1 MKRRFLAL
9 VLAGCLA
16 AVLSTAAWAM
26 SPTGF
31 YLNVE
36 LPSGETIALDVES
49 GDSIDNV
56 KEELEMKT
64 KIAAG
69 EQHLYYGGKLLV
81 DGRTLANYNIQKGS
95 TLLLTTKIKGT
106 PAGEKLTEEN
116 MSGSTIGA
124 PVTISEKT
132 LNSGTYYLCNN
143 VKLTQ
148 ALVIQGDVT
157 LDLNGFVLKIT
168 GSGSVIKIES
178 GTLTLVDSHPAAIHK
193 FVKEA
198 TGLWT
203 LNENAGTEIVKGGV
217 ITGGIGREHSFSSV
231 YGSISEN
238 GGGGVFINQD
248 ASFVMES
255 GNIVGCSAVGEHN
268 TAGGVLVARSASFV
282 MKAGKIAGCTAARG
296 GGVYVADKN
305 EAKTLGRFTM
315 EGGSIVG
322 CVATDESYSGGG
334 VANHGDFTMTGGTI
348 RSCTATAGH
357 GGGICSVRQ
366 LHISGSA
373 VVTDCKAGGSYASSG
388 AMLISPDSTYTAII
402 AGGTFDG
409 NVVNNKSTTITG
421 GTFSDEVQNS
431 GVIENGQ
438 FNGAV
443 NNYEGTIKGGTFY
456 GSVKNESD
464 YDDGVLRRAG
474 TISGGTFNGTVTNEA
489 AGRISGGTYNGSVYG
504 TFYTVA
510 FVSNG
515 GTAVPNQKY
524 ANTPVTA
531 PTVSRAGYTLVG
543 WYTDEA
549 CTAAY
554 DFTQPVTD
562 SVTLYAKWEAAPRY
576 YYNSGT
582 TTDTDNADEDKK
594 GSPKT
599 FDPGAGIYAV
609 SVALSLTGTA
619 WIGRK
624 RH

>member
-26 SPTGF
+26 C
-31 YLNVE
+31 LNVE
-36 LPSGETIALDVES
+36 LPSGKTIALDVES
-49 GDSIDNV
+49 GDNIDNV
-56 KEELEMKT
+56 KQKVQN
-64 KIAAG
+64 AAG
-69 EQHLYYGGKLLV
+69 VSVTEQYLYYGGKFLNN
-81 DGRTLANYNIQKGS
+81 GRTLADYNIQKES
-95 TLLLTTKIKGT
+95 TLLVASEEKGV
-106 PAGEKLTEEN
+106 PNGVRLTEE
-116 MSGSTIGA
+116 SATGIAIELT
-124 PVTISEKT
+124 EKT
-132 LNSGTYYLCNN
+132 TLTAGEYYLCNN
-143 VKLTQ
+143 VNLTQ
-148 ALVIQGDVT
+148 TLVIQGDVT

-193 FVKEA
+193 FVKN
-198 TGLWT
+198 TDDLWM
-203 LNENAGTEIVKGGV
+203 LDESQGAGIVRGGV
-217 ITGGIGREHSFSSV
+217 ITGGNAG
-231 YGSISEN
+231 YN
-238 GGGGVFINQD
+238 DGGGVYVCPG
-248 ASFVMES
+248 AGLVMRGGS
-255 GNIVGCSAVGEHN
+255 IVGC
-268 TAGGVLVARSASFV
+268 
-282 MKAGKIAGCTAARG
+282 KAQQG

-348 RSCTATAGH
+348 RSCTATGH

-366 LHISGSA
+366 MSISGSA
-373 VVTDCKAGGSYASSG
+373 VVTDCKAGGSYVSSG
-388 AMLISPDSTYTAII
+388 AMLISPDSTYTAVI

-409 NVVNNKSTTITG
+409 NVENNKSTTITG
-421 GTFSDEVQNS
+421 GTFNGQVRNS

-443 NNYEGTIKGGTFY
+443 NNYEGTIKGGTFN

-474 TISGGTFNGTVTNEA
+474 TISGGTFNGNVTNEG
-489 AGRISGGTYNGSVYG
+489 AGRISGGTFNGSLDG

-510 FVSNG
+510 FESNG
-515 GTAVPNQKY
+515 GSDVPEQIR
-524 ANTPVTA
+524 ANAAATKPD
-531 PTVSRAGYTLVG
+531 SRKAGYTLVG

-554 DFTQPVTD
+554 DFTKPVTD
-562 SVTLYAKWEAAPRY
+562 NITLYAKWEAAPRY

-609 SVALSLTGTA
+609 SVALSLAGMA
-619 WIGRK
+619 YVSRK
-624 RH
+624 KQ

>member
-16 AVLSTAAWAM
+16 AVLSTAAWATL
-26 SPTGF
+26 PTGF

-49 GDSIDNV
+49 GDSIDNI
-56 KEELEMKT
+56 KGKLETKT

-69 EQHLYYGGKLLV
+69 EQHLYYGGNLLV

-143 VKLTQ
+143 VNLTQ
-148 ALVIQGDVT
+148 TLVIRGNVT

-168 GSGSVIKIES
+168 GSGSVIQVDS

-248 ASFVMES
+248 ASFVMEG

-296 GGVYVADKN
+296 GGVYVADRDGDY
-305 EAKTLGRFTM
+305 ALGSFTM
-315 EGGSIVG
+315 NGGTIEW
-322 CVATDESYSGGG
+322 CVAYGSAAYDDGGG
-334 VANHGDFTMTGGTI
+334 VNNLGSFTMNGGTI
-348 RSCTATAGH
+348 RNCTAAYGY
-357 GGGICSVRQ
+357 GGGISSLRNITICGDAFVRDCTASQ
-366 LHISGSA
+366 DKSSA
-373 VVTDCKAGGSYASSG
+373 MYLNPSNPADRAVIEGGTFRGNIYASPYCTG
-388 AMLISPDSTYTAII
+388 MVAVT
-402 AGGTFDG
+402 GGTFDPG
-409 NVVNNKSTTITG
+409 QPNGITLH
-421 GTFSDEVQNS
+421 TV
-431 GVIENGQ
+431 
-438 FNGAV
+438 
-443 NNYEGTIKGGTFY
+443 
-456 GSVKNESD
+456 
-464 YDDGVLRRAG
+464 
-474 TISGGTFNGTVTNEA
+474 TFN
-489 AGRISGGTYNGSVYG
+489 
-504 TFYTVA
+504 
-510 FVSNG
+510 SNG
-515 GTAVPNQKY
+515 GSDVPEQIR
-524 ANTPVTA
+524 ANAAATKPA
-531 PTVSRAGYTLVG
+531 DPTRSGYVFAG

-554 DFTQPVTD
+554 DFTKPVTD
-562 SVTLYAKWEAAPRY
+562 NITLYAKWEAAPRY

>member
-16 AVLSTAAWAM
+16 AVLSTAAWATL
-26 SPTGF
+26 PTGF

-56 KEELEMKT
+56 KQKVQN
-64 KIAAG
+64 AAG
-69 EQHLYYGGKLLV
+69 VSVTEQYLYYGGKFLNN
-81 DGRTLANYNIQKGS
+81 GRTLADYNIQKES
-95 TLLLTTKIKGT
+95 TLLVASEAKGT
-106 PAGEKLTEEN
+106 PSGTPLTAAEPSKEWVDITEEKVLTE
-116 MSGSTIGA
+116 
-124 PVTISEKT
+124 
-132 LNSGTYYLCNN
+132 GTYFLCNN
-143 VKLTQ
+143 VNLTHP
-148 ALVIQGDVT
+148 LVIQGDVT

-178 GTLTLVDSHPAAIHK
+178 GTLTLVDSHPDAIHK

-248 ASFVMES
+248 ASFVMEG

-296 GGVYVADKN
+296 GGVYVADRDGDY
-305 EAKTLGRFTM
+305 ALGSFTM
-315 EGGSIVG
+315 NGGTIEW
-322 CVATDESYSGGG
+322 CVAYGSAAYDDGGG
-334 VANHGDFTMTGGTI
+334 VNNLGSFTMNGGTI
-348 RSCTATAGH
+348 RNCTAAYGY
-357 GGGICSVRQ
+357 GGGISSLRNITICGDAFVRDCTASQ
-366 LHISGSA
+366 DESSA
-373 VVTDCKAGGSYASSG
+373 MYLNPSNPADRAVIEGGTFRGNIYASPYCTG
-388 AMLISPDSTYTAII
+388 MVAVT
-402 AGGTFDG
+402 GGTFDPG
-409 NVVNNKSTTITG
+409 QPNGITLY
-421 GTFSDEVQNS
+421 TV
-431 GVIENGQ
+431 
-438 FNGAV
+438 
-443 NNYEGTIKGGTFY
+443 
-456 GSVKNESD
+456 
-464 YDDGVLRRAG
+464 
-474 TISGGTFNGTVTNEA
+474 TFN
-489 AGRISGGTYNGSVYG
+489 
-504 TFYTVA
+504 
-510 FVSNG
+510 SNG
-515 GTAVPNQKY
+515 GSDVPEQIR
-524 ANTPVTA
+524 ANAAATKPD
-531 PTVSRAGYTLVG
+531 SRKAGYTLVG

-554 DFTQPVTD
+554 DFTKPVTD
-562 SVTLYAKWEAAPRY
+562 NITLYAKWEAAPRY

-582 TTDTDNADEDKK
+582 TTDTDNGDEDKK

>member
-16 AVLSTAAWAM
+16 AVLSTAAWATL
-26 SPTGF
+26 PTGF

-36 LPSGETIALDVES
+36 LPSGETIALDAES

-124 PVTISEKT
+124 PVTINEKT

-178 GTLTLVDSHPAAIHK
+178 GTLTLVDSNPDAIHK

-203 LNENAGTEIVKGGV
+203 LNENAGTAIVKGGV

-248 ASFVMES
+248 ASFVMEG

-296 GGVYVADKN
+296 GGVYVADRDGDY
-305 EAKTLGRFTM
+305 ALGSFTM
-315 EGGSIVG
+315 NGGTIEW
-322 CVATDESYSGGG
+322 CVAYGSAAYDDGGG
-334 VANHGDFTMTGGTI
+334 VNNLGSFTMNGGTI
-348 RSCTATAGH
+348 RNYTAAYGY
-357 GGGICSVRQ
+357 GGGISSLRNITICGDAFVRDCTASQ
-366 LHISGSA
+366 DKSSA
-373 VVTDCKAGGSYASSG
+373 MYLNPSNPADRAVIEGGTFRGNIYASPYCTG
-388 AMLISPDSTYTAII
+388 MVAVT
-402 AGGTFDG
+402 GGTFDPG
-409 NVVNNKSTTITG
+409 
-421 GTFSDEVQNS
+421 QP
-431 GVIENGQ
+431 NGIPLYT
-438 FNGAV
+438 V
-443 NNYEGTIKGGTFY
+443 
-456 GSVKNESD
+456 
-464 YDDGVLRRAG
+464 
-474 TISGGTFNGTVTNEA
+474 TFN
-489 AGRISGGTYNGSVYG
+489 
-504 TFYTVA
+504 
-510 FVSNG
+510 SNG
-515 GTAVPNQKY
+515 GSDVPGQIR
-524 ANTPVTA
+524 ANAAATKPD
-531 PTVSRAGYTLVG
+531 SRKAGYTLVG

-554 DFTQPVTD
+554 DFTKPVTD
-562 SVTLYAKWEAAPRY
+562 NITLYAKWEAAPRY

-582 TTDTDNADEDKK
+582 TTDTDNGDEDKK

>member
-16 AVLSTAAWAM
+16 AVLSTAAWATL
-26 SPTGF
+26 PTGF

-36 LPSGETIALDVES
+36 LPSGETIALDAES

-124 PVTISEKT
+124 PVTINEKT

-178 GTLTLVDSHPAAIHK
+178 GTLTLVDSNPDAIHK

-248 ASFVMES
+248 ASFVMEG

-296 GGVYVADKN
+296 GGVYVADRDGDY
-305 EAKTLGRFTM
+305 ALGSFTM
-315 EGGSIVG
+315 NGGTIEW
-322 CVATDESYSGGG
+322 CVAYGSAAYDDGGG
-334 VANHGDFTMTGGTI
+334 VNNLGSFTMNGGTI
-348 RSCTATAGH
+348 RNCTAAYGY
-357 GGGICSVRQ
+357 GGGISSLRNITICGDAFVRDCTASQ
-366 LHISGSA
+366 DKSSA
-373 VVTDCKAGGSYASSG
+373 MYLNPSNPADRAVIEGGTFRGNIYASPYCTG
-388 AMLISPDSTYTAII
+388 MVAVT
-402 AGGTFDG
+402 GGTFDPG
-409 NVVNNKSTTITG
+409 
-421 GTFSDEVQNS
+421 QP
-431 GVIENGQ
+431 NGIPLYT
-438 FNGAV
+438 V
-443 NNYEGTIKGGTFY
+443 
-456 GSVKNESD
+456 
-464 YDDGVLRRAG
+464 
-474 TISGGTFNGTVTNEA
+474 TFN
-489 AGRISGGTYNGSVYG
+489 
-504 TFYTVA
+504 
-510 FVSNG
+510 SNG
-515 GTAVPNQKY
+515 GSDVPGQIR
-524 ANTPVTA
+524 ANAAATKPD
-531 PTVSRAGYTLVG
+531 SRKAGYTLVG

-554 DFTQPVTD
+554 DFTKPVTD
-562 SVTLYAKWEAAPRY
+562 NITLYAKWEAAPRY

-582 TTDTDNADEDKK
+582 TTDTDNGDEDKK

-609 SVALSLTGTA
+609 SAALSLTGTA

>member
-1 MKRRFLAL
+1 MKKLWAL
-9 VLAGCLA
+9 VLAGCIA
-16 AVLSTAAWAM
+16 AVLSTAAWADET
-26 SPTGF
+26 PTA
-31 YLNVE
+31 VSTADE
-36 LPSGETIALDVES
+36 LTAALGNAAVT
-49 GDSIDNV
+49 SIQ
-56 KEELEMKT
+56 LT
-64 KIAAG
+64 G
-69 EQHLYYGGKLLV
+69 
-81 DGRTLANYNIQKGS
+81 NIDISS
-95 TLLLTTKIKGT
+95 TLVVTK
-106 PAGEKLTEEN
+106 
-116 MSGSTIGA
+116 
-124 PVTISEKT
+124 
-132 LNSGTYYLCNN
+132 
-143 VKLTQ
+143 
-148 ALVIQGDVT
+148 DVT
-157 LDLNGFVLKIT
+157 LDLNGHVLKMT
-168 GSGSVIKIES
+168 GKGSVIHVKS
-178 GTLTLVDSHPAAIHK
+178 GTLTLVDNNTSAEHK
-193 FVKEA
+193 F
-198 TGLWT
+198 TDDNGLWK
-203 LNENAGTEIVKGGV
+203 LDDNGDKVVKGGV
-217 ITGGIGREHSFSSV
+217 ITGGTGGTYTYGNSFTV
-231 YGSISEN
+231 TYRDC
-238 GGGGVFINQD
+238 GGGVYVCPG
-248 ASFVMES
+248 AGLVMRGGS
-255 GNIVGCSAVGEHN
+255 IVGC
-268 TAGGVLVARSASFV
+268 
-282 MKAGKIAGCTAARG
+282 KAQQG

-315 EGGSIVG
+315 EGGSIAG

-421 GTFSDEVQNS
+421 GTFSGQVQNS

-443 NNYEGTIKGGTFY
+443 NNYEGTIKGGTFN
-456 GSVKNESD
+456 GSVKNEND

-515 GTAVPNQKY
+515 GTAVPNQKH

-554 DFTQPVTD
+554 DFTKPVTD

-582 TTDTDNADEDKK
+582 TTDTDNADKDKK

-609 SVALSLTGTA
+609 SVALSLAGMA
-619 WIGRK
+619 YVSRK
-624 RH
+624 KQ

>member
-26 SPTGF
+26 C
-31 YLNVE
+31 LNVE

-49 GDSIDNV
+49 GDSINNV
-56 KEELEMKT
+56 KQKVQN
-64 KIAAG
+64 AAG
-69 EQHLYYGGKLLV
+69 VSVTEQYLYYGGKFLYN
-81 DGRTLANYNIQKGS
+81 GRTLADYNIQKES
-95 TLLLTTKIKGT
+95 TLLVASEAKGT
-106 PAGEKLTEEN
+106 PSGTPLTAAEPSKEWVDITEEKVLTE
-116 MSGSTIGA
+116 
-124 PVTISEKT
+124 
-132 LNSGTYYLCNN
+132 GTYFLCNN
-143 VKLTQ
+143 VNLTHP
-148 ALVIQGDVT
+148 LVIQGDVT
-157 LDLNGFVLKIT
+157 LDLNGFVLQYEN
-168 GSGSVIKIES
+168 SGANDSVIQVDS

-193 FVKEA
+193 FVKN
-198 TGLWT
+198 TDDLWM
-203 LNENAGTEIVKGGV
+203 LDESQGAGIVRGGI
-217 ITGGIGREHSFSSV
+217 ITGGNAG
-231 YGSISEN
+231 YN
-238 GGGGVFINQD
+238 DGGGVYVCPG
-248 ASFVMES
+248 AELVMRGGS
-255 GNIVGCSAVGEHN
+255 IVGC
-268 TAGGVLVARSASFV
+268 
-282 MKAGKIAGCTAARG
+282 KAKQG

-315 EGGSIVG
+315 KGGSIVG
-322 CVATDESYSGGG
+322 CVATDESYSGGTFNG
-334 VANHGDFTMTGGTI
+334 Q
-348 RSCTATAGH
+348 
-357 GGGICSVRQ
+357 VR
-366 LHISGSA
+366 
-373 VVTDCKAGGSYASSG
+373 
-388 AMLISPDSTYTAII
+388 
-402 AGGTFDG
+402 
-409 NVVNNKSTTITG
+409 
-421 GTFSDEVQNS
+421 NS

-443 NNYEGTIKGGTFY
+443 NNYEGTIKGGTFN
-456 GSVKNESD
+456 GS
-464 YDDGVLRRAG
+464 
-474 TISGGTFNGTVTNEA
+474 VTNEG

-562 SVTLYAKWEAAPRY
+562 NITLYAKWEAAPRY

-582 TTDTDNADEDKK
+582 TETGKTDENKK

>member
-36 LPSGETIALDVES
+36 LPSGKTIALDAES
-49 GDSIDNV
+49 GDSIDNI
-56 KEELEMKT
+56 KGKLETKT

-157 LDLNGFVLKIT
+157 LDLNGFVLQHENRDAND
-168 GSGSVIKIES
+168 SVIKIES
-178 GTLTLVDSHPAAIHK
+178 GTLTLVDSNPDAIHK

-248 ASFVMES
+248 ASFVMEG

-296 GGVYVADKN
+296 GGVYVADRDGDY
-305 EAKTLGRFTM
+305 ALGSFTM
-315 EGGSIVG
+315 NGGTIEW
-322 CVATDESYSGGG
+322 CVAYGSAAYDDGGG
-334 VANHGDFTMTGGTI
+334 VNNLGSFTMNGGTI
-348 RSCTATAGH
+348 RNCTAAYGY
-357 GGGICSVRQ
+357 GGGISSLRNITICGDAFVRDCTASQ
-366 LHISGSA
+366 DKSSA
-373 VVTDCKAGGSYASSG
+373 MYLNPSNPADRAVIEGGTFRGNIYASPYCTG
-388 AMLISPDSTYTAII
+388 MVAVT
-402 AGGTFDG
+402 GGTFDPG
-409 NVVNNKSTTITG
+409 QPNGITLH
-421 GTFSDEVQNS
+421 TV
-431 GVIENGQ
+431 
-438 FNGAV
+438 
-443 NNYEGTIKGGTFY
+443 
-456 GSVKNESD
+456 
-464 YDDGVLRRAG
+464 
-474 TISGGTFNGTVTNEA
+474 TFN
-489 AGRISGGTYNGSVYG
+489 
-504 TFYTVA
+504 
-510 FVSNG
+510 SNG
-515 GTAVPNQKY
+515 GSDVPEQIR
-524 ANTPVTA
+524 ANAAATKPD
-531 PTVSRAGYTLVG
+531 SRKAGYTLVG

-549 CTAAY
+549 YTAAY
-554 DFTQPVTD
+554 DFTKPVTGNI
-562 SVTLYAKWEAAPRY
+562 TLYAKWEAAPRY

-582 TTDTDNADEDKK
+582 TETGKTDENKK

-599 FDPGAGIYAV
+599 FDPGVGIYAV
-609 SVALSLTGTA
+609 SAALSLTGTA

>member
-1 MKRRFLAL
+1 MKRRFLTL

-36 LPSGETIALDVES
+36 LPSGKTIALDAES
-49 GDSIDNV
+49 GDSIDNI
-56 KEELEMKT
+56 KGKLETKT

-157 LDLNGFVLKIT
+157 LDLNGFVLQHENRDAND
-168 GSGSVIKIES
+168 SVIQMDS
-178 GTLTLVDSHPAAIHK
+178 GTLTLVDSNPDAIHK

-248 ASFVMES
+248 ASFVMEG

-296 GGVYVADKN
+296 GGVYVADRDGDY
-305 EAKTLGRFTM
+305 ALGSFTM
-315 EGGSIVG
+315 NGGTIEW
-322 CVATDESYSGGG
+322 CVAYGSAAYDDGGG
-334 VANHGDFTMTGGTI
+334 VNNLGSFTMNGGTI
-348 RSCTATAGH
+348 RNCTAAYGY
-357 GGGICSVRQ
+357 GGGISSLRNITICGDAFVRDCTASQ
-366 LHISGSA
+366 DKSSA
-373 VVTDCKAGGSYASSG
+373 MYLNPSNPADRAVIEGGTFRGNIYASPYRTG
-388 AMLISPDSTYTAII
+388 MVAVT
-402 AGGTFDG
+402 GGTFDPG
-409 NVVNNKSTTITG
+409 QPNGITLH
-421 GTFSDEVQNS
+421 TV
-431 GVIENGQ
+431 
-438 FNGAV
+438 
-443 NNYEGTIKGGTFY
+443 
-456 GSVKNESD
+456 
-464 YDDGVLRRAG
+464 
-474 TISGGTFNGTVTNEA
+474 TFN
-489 AGRISGGTYNGSVYG
+489 
-504 TFYTVA
+504 
-510 FVSNG
+510 SNG
-515 GTAVPNQKY
+515 GSDVPEQIR
-524 ANTPVTA
+524 ANAAATKPD
-531 PTVSRAGYTLVG
+531 SRKAGYTLVG

-554 DFTQPVTD
+554 DFTKPVTD
-562 SVTLYAKWEAAPRY
+562 NITLYAKWEAAPRY

-609 SVALSLTGTA
+609 SVALSLTGTV

>member
-36 LPSGETIALDVES
+36 LPSGKTIALDVES

-56 KEELEMKT
+56 KQKVQN
-64 KIAAG
+64 AAG
-69 EQHLYYGGKLLV
+69 VSVTEQYLYYGGKFLNN
-81 DGRTLANYNIQKGS
+81 GRTLADYNIQKES
-95 TLLLTTKIKGT
+95 TLLVASEAKGT
-106 PAGEKLTEEN
+106 PSGTPLTAAEPPKEWVNITEEKVLTE
-116 MSGSTIGA
+116 
-124 PVTISEKT
+124 
-132 LNSGTYYLCNN
+132 GTYFLCNN
-143 VKLTQ
+143 VNLTHP
-148 ALVIQGDVT
+148 LVIQGDVT

-168 GSGSVIKIES
+168 GSGSVIQMDS
-178 GTLTLVDSHPAAIHK
+178 GTLTLVDSNPDAIHK

-217 ITGGIGREHSFSSV
+217 ITGGTGSTYKYNNDIGQIV
-231 YGSISEN
+231 YN
-238 GGGGVFINQD
+238 DCGGGVFVAPG
-248 ASFVMES
+248 ASFIMEG
-255 GNIVGCSAVGEHN
+255 GNIVGCSA
-268 TAGGVLVARSASFV
+268 
-282 MKAGKIAGCTAARG
+282 GK
-296 GGVYVADKN
+296 
-305 EAKTLGRFTM
+305 
-315 EGGSIVG
+315 
-322 CVATDESYSGGG
+322 SGGG
-334 VANHGDFTMTGGTI
+334 VKVTNDGDFKMSGGTI
-348 RSCTATAGH
+348 SGCTAGGGGGIDNRGTTTLSDNAKIKSCSATGTGRDDH
-357 GGGICSVRQ
+357 GGGVCSYRNLTVSGSMM
-366 LHISGSA
+366 ISGCTA
-373 VVTDCKAGGSYASSG
+373 QNKKSYAMYVTTGYPDARSS
-388 AMLISPDSTYTAII
+388 IE
-402 AGGTFDG
+402 GGTFDG
-409 NVVNNKSTTITG
+409 SVWLDHSSSGKIT
-421 GTFSDEVQNS
+421 V
-431 GVIENGQ
+431 
-438 FNGAV
+438 
-443 NNYEGTIKGGTFY
+443 
-456 GSVKNESD
+456 
-464 YDDGVLRRAG
+464 
-474 TISGGTFNGTVTNEA
+474 SGGTFKNGASGVWTVTFN
-489 AGRISGGTYNGSVYG
+489 T
-504 TFYTVA
+504 
-510 FVSNG
+510 NG
-515 GTAVPNQKY
+515 GTPEPESQIR
-524 ANTPVTA
+524 ANLPATKPDD
-531 PTVSRAGYTLVG
+531 PTRSGYVFAG

>member
-36 LPSGETIALDVES
+36 LPSGKTIALDAES
-49 GDSIDNV
+49 GDSIDNI
-56 KEELEMKT
+56 KGKLETKT

-143 VKLTQ
+143 VNLTHP
-148 ALVIQGDVT
+148 LVIRGDVT

-248 ASFVMES
+248 ASFVMEG

-296 GGVYVADKN
+296 GGVYVADRDGDY
-305 EAKTLGRFTM
+305 ALGSFTM
-315 EGGSIVG
+315 NGGTIEW
-322 CVATDESYSGGG
+322 CVAYGSAAYDDGGG
-334 VANHGDFTMTGGTI
+334 VNNLGSFTMNGGTI
-348 RSCTATAGH
+348 RNCTAAYGY
-357 GGGICSVRQ
+357 GGGISSLRNITICGDAFVRDCTASQ
-366 LHISGSA
+366 DKSSA
-373 VVTDCKAGGSYASSG
+373 MYLNPSNPADRAVIEGGTFRGNIYASPYCTG
-388 AMLISPDSTYTAII
+388 MVAVT
-402 AGGTFDG
+402 GGTFDPG
-409 NVVNNKSTTITG
+409 QPNGITLH
-421 GTFSDEVQNS
+421 TV
-431 GVIENGQ
+431 
-438 FNGAV
+438 
-443 NNYEGTIKGGTFY
+443 
-456 GSVKNESD
+456 
-464 YDDGVLRRAG
+464 
-474 TISGGTFNGTVTNEA
+474 TFN
-489 AGRISGGTYNGSVYG
+489 
-504 TFYTVA
+504 
-510 FVSNG
+510 SNG
-515 GTAVPNQKY
+515 GSDVPEQIR
-524 ANTPVTA
+524 ANAAATKPD
-531 PTVSRAGYTLVG
+531 SRRAGYTLVG

-554 DFTQPVTD
+554 DFTKPVTD

>member
-1 MKRRFLAL
+1 MKKLWAL

-16 AVLSTAAWAM
+16 AVLSTAAWAT

-36 LPSGETIALDVES
+36 LPSGKTIALDVES

-56 KEELEMKT
+56 KQKVQN
-64 KIAAG
+64 AAG
-69 EQHLYYGGKLLV
+69 VSVTEQYLYYGGKFLNN
-81 DGRTLANYNIQKGS
+81 GRTLADYNIQKES
-95 TLLLTTKIKGT
+95 TLLVASEAKGT
-106 PAGEKLTEEN
+106 PSGTPLTAAEPSKEWVDITEEKVLTE
-116 MSGSTIGA
+116 
-124 PVTISEKT
+124 
-132 LNSGTYYLCNN
+132 GTYFLCNN
-143 VKLTQ
+143 VNLTHP
-148 ALVIQGDVT
+148 LVIRGNVT

-178 GTLTLVDSHPAAIHK
+178 GTLTLVDSNPDAIHK

-248 ASFVMES
+248 ASFVMEG

-296 GGVYVADKN
+296 GGVYVADRDGDY
-305 EAKTLGRFTM
+305 ALGSFTM
-315 EGGSIVG
+315 NGGTIEW
-322 CVATDESYSGGG
+322 CVAYGSAAYDDGGG
-334 VANHGDFTMTGGTI
+334 VNNLGSFTMNGGTI
-348 RSCTATAGH
+348 RNCTAAYGY
-357 GGGICSVRQ
+357 GGGISSLRNITICGDAFVRDCTASQ
-366 LHISGSA
+366 DKSSA
-373 VVTDCKAGGSYASSG
+373 MYLNPSNPADRAVIEGGTFRGNIYASPYCTG
-388 AMLISPDSTYTAII
+388 MVAVT
-402 AGGTFDG
+402 GGTFDPG
-409 NVVNNKSTTITG
+409 QPNGITLH
-421 GTFSDEVQNS
+421 TV
-431 GVIENGQ
+431 
-438 FNGAV
+438 
-443 NNYEGTIKGGTFY
+443 
-456 GSVKNESD
+456 
-464 YDDGVLRRAG
+464 
-474 TISGGTFNGTVTNEA
+474 TFN
-489 AGRISGGTYNGSVYG
+489 
-504 TFYTVA
+504 
-510 FVSNG
+510 SNG
-515 GTAVPNQKY
+515 GSDVPEQIR
-524 ANTPVTA
+524 ANAAATKPD
-531 PTVSRAGYTLVG
+531 SRKAGYTLVG

-554 DFTQPVTD
+554 DFTQPVTE

-582 TTDTDNADEDKK
+582 TTDTDNADKDKK

-599 FDPGAGIYAV
+599 FDPGVGIYAV

>member
-16 AVLSTAAWAM
+16 AVLSTAAWATL
-26 SPTGF
+26 PTGF

-36 LPSGETIALDVES
+36 LPSGETIALDAES

-106 PAGEKLTEEN
+106 PAGEKLTEEK

-124 PVTISEKT
+124 PVTINEKT

-178 GTLTLVDSHPAAIHK
+178 GTLTLVDSNPDAIHK

-248 ASFVMES
+248 ASFVMEG

-296 GGVYVADKN
+296 GGVYVADRDGDY
-305 EAKTLGRFTM
+305 ALGSFTM
-315 EGGSIVG
+315 NGGTIEW
-322 CVATDESYSGGG
+322 CVAYGSAAYDDGGG
-334 VANHGDFTMTGGTI
+334 VNNLGSFTMNGGTI
-348 RSCTATAGH
+348 RNCTAAYGY
-357 GGGICSVRQ
+357 GGGISSLRNITICGDAFVRDCTASQ
-366 LHISGSA
+366 DKSSA
-373 VVTDCKAGGSYASSG
+373 MYLNPSNPADRAVIEGGTFRGNIYASPYCTG
-388 AMLISPDSTYTAII
+388 MVAVT
-402 AGGTFDG
+402 GGTFDPG
-409 NVVNNKSTTITG
+409 
-421 GTFSDEVQNS
+421 QP
-431 GVIENGQ
+431 NGIPLYT
-438 FNGAV
+438 V
-443 NNYEGTIKGGTFY
+443 
-456 GSVKNESD
+456 
-464 YDDGVLRRAG
+464 
-474 TISGGTFNGTVTNEA
+474 TFN
-489 AGRISGGTYNGSVYG
+489 
-504 TFYTVA
+504 
-510 FVSNG
+510 SNG
-515 GTAVPNQKY
+515 GSDVPGQIR
-524 ANTPVTA
+524 ANAAATKPD
-531 PTVSRAGYTLVG
+531 SRKAGYTLVG

-554 DFTQPVTD
+554 DFTKPVTD
-562 SVTLYAKWEAAPRY
+562 NITLYAKWEAAPRY

-582 TTDTDNADEDKK
+582 TTDTDNGDEDKK

>member
-36 LPSGETIALDVES
+36 LPSGKTIALDAES
-49 GDSIDNV
+49 GDSIDNI
-56 KEELEMKT
+56 KGKLETKT

-69 EQHLYYGGKLLV
+69 EQHLYYGGNLLV

-157 LDLNGFVLKIT
+157 LDLNGFVLQHENRDAND
-168 GSGSVIKIES
+168 SVIQMDS
-178 GTLTLVDSHPAAIHK
+178 GTLTLVDSNPDAIHK

-248 ASFVMES
+248 ASFVMEG

-296 GGVYVADKN
+296 GGVYVADRDGDY
-305 EAKTLGRFTM
+305 ALGSFTM
-315 EGGSIVG
+315 NGGTIEW
-322 CVATDESYSGGG
+322 CVAYGSAAYDDGGG
-334 VANHGDFTMTGGTI
+334 VNNLGSFTMNGGTI
-348 RSCTATAGH
+348 RNCTAAYGY
-357 GGGICSVRQ
+357 GGGISSLRNITICGDAFVRDCTASQ
-366 LHISGSA
+366 DKSSA
-373 VVTDCKAGGSYASSG
+373 MYLNPSNPADRAVIEGGTFRGNIYASPYCTG
-388 AMLISPDSTYTAII
+388 MVAVT
-402 AGGTFDG
+402 GGTFDPG
-409 NVVNNKSTTITG
+409 QPNGITLH
-421 GTFSDEVQNS
+421 TV
-431 GVIENGQ
+431 
-438 FNGAV
+438 
-443 NNYEGTIKGGTFY
+443 
-456 GSVKNESD
+456 
-464 YDDGVLRRAG
+464 
-474 TISGGTFNGTVTNEA
+474 TFN
-489 AGRISGGTYNGSVYG
+489 
-504 TFYTVA
+504 
-510 FVSNG
+510 SNG
-515 GTAVPNQKY
+515 GSDVPEQIR
-524 ANTPVTA
+524 ANAAATKPD
-531 PTVSRAGYTLVG
+531 SRKAGYTLVG

-554 DFTQPVTD
+554 DFTKPVTD
-562 SVTLYAKWEAAPRY
+562 NITLYAKWEAAPRY

-582 TTDTDNADEDKK
+582 TETGKTDEDKK

-599 FDPGAGIYAV
+599 FDPGAGLYAV

>member
-16 AVLSTAAWAM
+16 AVLSTAAWATL
-26 SPTGF
+26 PTGS

-36 LPSGETIALDVES
+36 LPSGETIALDAES
-49 GDSIDNV
+49 GDSIDNI
-56 KEELEMKT
+56 KGKLETKT

-69 EQHLYYGGKLLV
+69 EQHLYYGGNLLV

-143 VKLTQ
+143 VNLTHP
-148 ALVIQGDVT
+148 LVIRGNVT

-178 GTLTLVDSHPAAIHK
+178 GTLTLVDSNPDAIHK

-248 ASFVMES
+248 ASFVMEG

-296 GGVYVADKN
+296 GGVYVADRDGDY
-305 EAKTLGRFTM
+305 ALGSFTM
-315 EGGSIVG
+315 NGGTIEW
-322 CVATDESYSGGG
+322 CVAYGSAAYDDGGG
-334 VANHGDFTMTGGTI
+334 VNNLGSFTMNGGTI
-348 RSCTATAGH
+348 RNCTAAYGY
-357 GGGICSVRQ
+357 GGGISSLRNITICGDAYVRDCTASQ
-366 LHISGSA
+366 DKSSA
-373 VVTDCKAGGSYASSG
+373 MYLNPSNPADRAVIEGGTFRGNIYASPYCTG
-388 AMLISPDSTYTAII
+388 MVAVT
-402 AGGTFDG
+402 GGTFDPG
-409 NVVNNKSTTITG
+409 QPNGITLY
-421 GTFSDEVQNS
+421 TV
-431 GVIENGQ
+431 
-438 FNGAV
+438 
-443 NNYEGTIKGGTFY
+443 
-456 GSVKNESD
+456 
-464 YDDGVLRRAG
+464 
-474 TISGGTFNGTVTNEA
+474 TFN
-489 AGRISGGTYNGSVYG
+489 
-504 TFYTVA
+504 
-510 FVSNG
+510 SNG
-515 GTAVPNQKY
+515 GSDVPGQIR
-524 ANTPVTA
+524 ANAAATKPD
-531 PTVSRAGYTLVG
+531 SRKAGYTLVG

-609 SVALSLTGTA
+609 SAALSLTGTA

>member
-16 AVLSTAAWAM
+16 AVLSTAAWAT

-36 LPSGETIALDVES
+36 LPSGETIALDAAS
-49 GDSIDNV
+49 GDSIDNI
-56 KEELEMKT
+56 KGKLETKT

-69 EQHLYYGGKLLV
+69 EQHLYYGGNLLV

-143 VKLTQ
+143 VNLTQ
-148 ALVIQGDVT
+148 TLVIRGNVT

-168 GSGSVIKIES
+168 GSGSVIQVDS

-248 ASFVMES
+248 ASFVMEG

-296 GGVYVADKN
+296 GGVYVADRDGDY
-305 EAKTLGRFTM
+305 ALGSFTM
-315 EGGSIVG
+315 NGGTIEW
-322 CVATDESYSGGG
+322 CVAYGSAAYDDGGG
-334 VANHGDFTMTGGTI
+334 VNNLGSFTMNGGTI
-348 RSCTATAGH
+348 RNCTAAYGY
-357 GGGICSVRQ
+357 GGGISSLRNITICGDAFVRDCTASQ
-366 LHISGSA
+366 DKSSA
-373 VVTDCKAGGSYASSG
+373 MYLNPSNPADRAVIEGGTFRGNIYASPYCTG
-388 AMLISPDSTYTAII
+388 MVAVT
-402 AGGTFDG
+402 GGTFDPG
-409 NVVNNKSTTITG
+409 
-421 GTFSDEVQNS
+421 QP
-431 GVIENGQ
+431 NGIPLYT
-438 FNGAV
+438 V
-443 NNYEGTIKGGTFY
+443 
-456 GSVKNESD
+456 
-464 YDDGVLRRAG
+464 
-474 TISGGTFNGTVTNEA
+474 TFN
-489 AGRISGGTYNGSVYG
+489 
-504 TFYTVA
+504 
-510 FVSNG
+510 SNG
-515 GTAVPNQKY
+515 GSDVPGQIR
-524 ANTPVTA
+524 ANAAATKPA
-531 PTVSRAGYTLVG
+531 DPTRSGYVFAG

-594 GSPKT
+594 GSPRT

-609 SVALSLTGTA
+609 NVALSLTGTA

>member
-16 AVLSTAAWAM
+16 AVLSTAAWATL
-26 SPTGF
+26 PTGF

-36 LPSGETIALDVES
+36 LPSGETIALDAAS
-49 GDSIDNV
+49 GDSIDNIIG
-56 KEELEMKT
+56 KLETKT

-143 VKLTQ
+143 VNLTQ
-148 ALVIQGDVT
+148 TLVIRGNVT

-248 ASFVMES
+248 ASFVMEG

-296 GGVYVADKN
+296 GGVYVADRDGDY
-305 EAKTLGRFTM
+305 ALGSFTM
-315 EGGSIVG
+315 NGGTIEW
-322 CVATDESYSGGG
+322 CVAYGSAAYDDGGG
-334 VANHGDFTMTGGTI
+334 VNNLGSFTMNGGTI
-348 RSCTATAGH
+348 RNCTAAYGY
-357 GGGICSVRQ
+357 GGGISSLRNITICGDAFVRDCTASQ
-366 LHISGSA
+366 DKSSA
-373 VVTDCKAGGSYASSG
+373 MYLNPSNPADRAVIEGGTFRGNIYASPYCTG
-388 AMLISPDSTYTAII
+388 MVAVT
-402 AGGTFDG
+402 GGTFDPG
-409 NVVNNKSTTITG
+409 QPNGITLH
-421 GTFSDEVQNS
+421 TV
-431 GVIENGQ
+431 
-438 FNGAV
+438 
-443 NNYEGTIKGGTFY
+443 
-456 GSVKNESD
+456 
-464 YDDGVLRRAG
+464 
-474 TISGGTFNGTVTNEA
+474 TFN
-489 AGRISGGTYNGSVYG
+489 
-504 TFYTVA
+504 
-510 FVSNG
+510 SNG
-515 GTAVPNQKY
+515 GSDVPEQIR
-524 ANTPVTA
+524 ANAAATKPA
-531 PTVSRAGYTLVG
+531 DPTRSGYVFAG

-599 FDPGAGIYAV
+599 FDPGVGIYAV
-609 SVALSLTGTA
+609 SVALSLMGTA

>member
-1 MKRRFLAL
+1 MKRRFLTL

-16 AVLSTAAWAM
+16 AVLSTAAWAT

-36 LPSGETIALDVES
+36 LPSGETIALDAAS
-49 GDSIDNV
+49 GDSIDNIIG
-56 KEELEMKT
+56 KLETKT

-81 DGRTLANYNIQKGS
+81 DGLTLANYNIQKGS

-157 LDLNGFVLKIT
+157 LDLNGFVLQHENRDAND
-168 GSGSVIKIES
+168 SVIKIES
-178 GTLTLVDSHPAAIHK
+178 GTLTLVDSNPDAIHK

-248 ASFVMES
+248 ASFVMEG

-296 GGVYVADKN
+296 GGVYVADRDGDY
-305 EAKTLGRFTM
+305 ALGSFTM
-315 EGGSIVG
+315 NGGTIEW
-322 CVATDESYSGGG
+322 CVAYGSAAYDDGGG
-334 VANHGDFTMTGGTI
+334 VNNLGSFTMNGGTI
-348 RSCTATAGH
+348 RNCTAAYGY
-357 GGGICSVRQ
+357 GGGISSLRNITICGDAFVRDCTASQ
-366 LHISGSA
+366 DKSSA
-373 VVTDCKAGGSYASSG
+373 MYLNPSNPADRAVIEGGTFRGNIYASPYCTG
-388 AMLISPDSTYTAII
+388 MVAVT
-402 AGGTFDG
+402 GGTFDPG
-409 NVVNNKSTTITG
+409 QPNGITLY
-421 GTFSDEVQNS
+421 TV
-431 GVIENGQ
+431 
-438 FNGAV
+438 
-443 NNYEGTIKGGTFY
+443 
-456 GSVKNESD
+456 
-464 YDDGVLRRAG
+464 
-474 TISGGTFNGTVTNEA
+474 TFN
-489 AGRISGGTYNGSVYG
+489 
-504 TFYTVA
+504 
-510 FVSNG
+510 SNG
-515 GTAVPNQKY
+515 GSDVPGQIR
-524 ANTPVTA
+524 ANAAATA

-549 CTAAY
+549 YTAAY
-554 DFTQPVTD
+554 DFTKPVTD

-582 TTDTDNADEDKK
+582 TETGKTDENKK

>member
-16 AVLSTAAWAM
+16 AVLSTAAWATL
-26 SPTGF
+26 PTGF

-36 LPSGETIALDVES
+36 LPSGETIALDAES

-56 KEELEMKT
+56 KQKVQN
-64 KIAAG
+64 AAG
-69 EQHLYYGGKLLV
+69 VSVTEQYLYYGGKFLNN
-81 DGRTLANYNIQKGS
+81 GRTLADYNIQKES
-95 TLLLTTKIKGT
+95 TLLVASEAKGT
-106 PAGEKLTEEN
+106 PSGTPLTAAEPSKEWVNITEEKVLTE
-116 MSGSTIGA
+116 
-124 PVTISEKT
+124 
-132 LNSGTYYLCNN
+132 GTYFLCNN
-143 VKLTQ
+143 VNLTHP
-148 ALVIQGDVT
+148 LVIQGDVT

-193 FVKEA
+193 FVKNTDDLWMLDESQG
-198 TGLWT
+198 TG
-203 LNENAGTEIVKGGV
+203 IVRGGV

-248 ASFVMES
+248 ASFVMEG

-296 GGVYVADKN
+296 GGVYVADRDGDY
-305 EAKTLGRFTM
+305 ALGSFTM
-315 EGGSIVG
+315 NGGTIEW
-322 CVATDESYSGGG
+322 CVAYGSAAYDDGGG
-334 VANHGDFTMTGGTI
+334 VNNLGSFTMNGGTI
-348 RSCTATAGH
+348 RNCTAAYGY
-357 GGGICSVRQ
+357 GGGISSLRNITICGDAFVRDCTASQ
-366 LHISGSA
+366 DKSSA
-373 VVTDCKAGGSYASSG
+373 MYLNPSNPADRAVIEGGTFRGNIYASPYCTG
-388 AMLISPDSTYTAII
+388 MVAVT
-402 AGGTFDG
+402 GGTFDPG
-409 NVVNNKSTTITG
+409 QPNGITLH
-421 GTFSDEVQNS
+421 TV
-431 GVIENGQ
+431 
-438 FNGAV
+438 
-443 NNYEGTIKGGTFY
+443 
-456 GSVKNESD
+456 
-464 YDDGVLRRAG
+464 
-474 TISGGTFNGTVTNEA
+474 TFN
-489 AGRISGGTYNGSVYG
+489 
-504 TFYTVA
+504 
-510 FVSNG
+510 SNG
-515 GTAVPNQKY
+515 GSDVPEQIR
-524 ANTPVTA
+524 ANAAATKPA
-531 PTVSRAGYTLVG
+531 DPTRSGYVFAG

-554 DFTQPVTD
+554 DFTQPVRD

-582 TTDTDNADEDKK
+582 TTDTDNGDEDKK

-609 SVALSLTGTA
+609 SAALSLTGTA

>member
-16 AVLSTAAWAM
+16 AVLSTAAWAT

-168 GSGSVIKIES
+168 GSGSVIQVDS

-248 ASFVMES
+248 ASFVMEG

-296 GGVYVADKN
+296 GGVYVADRDGDY
-305 EAKTLGRFTM
+305 ALGSFTM
-315 EGGSIVG
+315 NGGTIEWY
-322 CVATDESYSGGG
+322 VAYGSAAYDDGGG
-334 VANHGDFTMTGGTI
+334 VNNLGSFTMNGGTI
-348 RSCTATAGH
+348 RNCTAAYGY
-357 GGGICSVRQ
+357 GGGISSLRNITICGDAFVRDCTASQ
-366 LHISGSA
+366 DKSSA
-373 VVTDCKAGGSYASSG
+373 MYLNPSNPADRAVIEGGTFRGNIYASPYCTG
-388 AMLISPDSTYTAII
+388 MVAVT
-402 AGGTFDG
+402 GGTFDPG
-409 NVVNNKSTTITG
+409 QPNGITLH
-421 GTFSDEVQNS
+421 TV
-431 GVIENGQ
+431 
-438 FNGAV
+438 
-443 NNYEGTIKGGTFY
+443 
-456 GSVKNESD
+456 
-464 YDDGVLRRAG
+464 
-474 TISGGTFNGTVTNEA
+474 TFN
-489 AGRISGGTYNGSVYG
+489 
-504 TFYTVA
+504 
-510 FVSNG
+510 SNG
-515 GTAVPNQKY
+515 GSDVPEQIR
-524 ANTPVTA
+524 ANAAATKPA
-531 PTVSRAGYTLVG
+531 DPTRSGYVFAG

-554 DFTQPVTD
+554 DFTKPVTD
-562 SVTLYAKWEAAPRY
+562 NITLYAKWEAAPRY

>member
-31 YLNVE
+31 CLNVE
-36 LPSGETIALDVES
+36 LPSGKTIALDVES

-56 KEELEMKT
+56 KQKVQN
-64 KIAAG
+64 AAG
-69 EQHLYYGGKLLV
+69 VSVTEQYLYYGGKLLV

-143 VKLTQ
+143 VNLTQ

-157 LDLNGFVLKIT
+157 LDLNGFVLQYKN
-168 GSGSVIKIES
+168 SGANNSVIQVDS

-248 ASFVMES
+248 ASFVMEG

-296 GGVYVADKN
+296 GGVYVADRDGDY
-305 EAKTLGRFTM
+305 ALGSFTM
-315 EGGSIVG
+315 NGGTIEW
-322 CVATDESYSGGG
+322 CVAYGSAAYDDGGG
-334 VANHGDFTMTGGTI
+334 VNNLGSFTMNGGTI
-348 RSCTATAGH
+348 RNCTAAYGY
-357 GGGICSVRQ
+357 GGGISSLRNITICGDAFVRDCTASQ
-366 LHISGSA
+366 DKSSA
-373 VVTDCKAGGSYASSG
+373 MYLNPSNPADRAVIEGGTFRGNIYASPYCTG
-388 AMLISPDSTYTAII
+388 MVAVT
-402 AGGTFDG
+402 GGTFDPG
-409 NVVNNKSTTITG
+409 QPNGITLH
-421 GTFSDEVQNS
+421 TV
-431 GVIENGQ
+431 
-438 FNGAV
+438 
-443 NNYEGTIKGGTFY
+443 
-456 GSVKNESD
+456 
-464 YDDGVLRRAG
+464 
-474 TISGGTFNGTVTNEA
+474 TFN
-489 AGRISGGTYNGSVYG
+489 
-504 TFYTVA
+504 
-510 FVSNG
+510 SNG
-515 GTAVPNQKY
+515 GSDVPEQIR
-524 ANTPVTA
+524 ANAAATKPD
-531 PTVSRAGYTLVG
+531 SRKAGYTLVG
-543 WYTDEA
+543 WYTNEA

-599 FDPGAGIYAV
+599 FDPGVGIYAV

>member
-36 LPSGETIALDVES
+36 LPSGKTIALDVES

-157 LDLNGFVLKIT
+157 LDLNGFVLQHENRDAND
-168 GSGSVIKIES
+168 SVIQMDS
-178 GTLTLVDSHPAAIHK
+178 GTLTLVDSNPDAIHK

-248 ASFVMES
+248 ASFVMEG

-296 GGVYVADKN
+296 GGVYVADRDGDY
-305 EAKTLGRFTM
+305 ALGSFTM
-315 EGGSIVG
+315 NGGTIEW
-322 CVATDESYSGGG
+322 CVAYGSAAYDDGGG
-334 VANHGDFTMTGGTI
+334 VNNLGSFTMNGGTI
-348 RSCTATAGH
+348 RNCTAAYGY
-357 GGGICSVRQ
+357 GGGISSLRNITICGDAFVRDCTASQ
-366 LHISGSA
+366 DESSA
-373 VVTDCKAGGSYASSG
+373 MYLNPSNPADRAVIEGGTFRGNIYASPYCTG
-388 AMLISPDSTYTAII
+388 MVAVT
-402 AGGTFDG
+402 GGTFDPG
-409 NVVNNKSTTITG
+409 QPNGITLY
-421 GTFSDEVQNS
+421 TV
-431 GVIENGQ
+431 
-438 FNGAV
+438 
-443 NNYEGTIKGGTFY
+443 
-456 GSVKNESD
+456 
-464 YDDGVLRRAG
+464 
-474 TISGGTFNGTVTNEA
+474 TFN
-489 AGRISGGTYNGSVYG
+489 
-504 TFYTVA
+504 
-510 FVSNG
+510 SNG
-515 GTAVPNQKY
+515 GSDVPEQIR
-524 ANTPVTA
+524 ANAAATKPD
-531 PTVSRAGYTLVG
+531 SRKAGYTLVG

-554 DFTQPVTD
+554 DFTKPVTD

>member
-16 AVLSTAAWAM
+16 AVLSTAAWATL
-26 SPTGF
+26 PTGF

-69 EQHLYYGGKLLV
+69 EQHLYYGGNLLV

-143 VKLTQ
+143 VNLTHP
-148 ALVIQGDVT
+148 LVIRGNVT

-178 GTLTLVDSHPAAIHK
+178 GSLTLVDSHPAAIHK

-248 ASFVMES
+248 ASFVMEG

-296 GGVYVADKN
+296 GGVYVADRDGDY
-305 EAKTLGRFTM
+305 ALGSFTM
-315 EGGSIVG
+315 
-322 CVATDESYSGGG
+322 
-334 VANHGDFTMTGGTI
+334 NGGTI
-348 RSCTATAGH
+348 RNCTAAYGY
-357 GGGICSVRQ
+357 GGGISSLRNITICGDAFVRDCTASQ
-366 LHISGSA
+366 DKSSA
-373 VVTDCKAGGSYASSG
+373 MYLNPSNPADRAVIEGGTFRGNIYASPYCTG
-388 AMLISPDSTYTAII
+388 MVAVT
-402 AGGTFDG
+402 GGTFDPG
-409 NVVNNKSTTITG
+409 QPNGITLHI
-421 GTFSDEVQNS
+421 V
-431 GVIENGQ
+431 
-438 FNGAV
+438 
-443 NNYEGTIKGGTFY
+443 
-456 GSVKNESD
+456 
-464 YDDGVLRRAG
+464 
-474 TISGGTFNGTVTNEA
+474 TFN
-489 AGRISGGTYNGSVYG
+489 
-504 TFYTVA
+504 
-510 FVSNG
+510 SNG
-515 GTAVPNQKY
+515 GSDVPEQIR
-524 ANTPVTA
+524 ANAAATKPD
-531 PTVSRAGYTLVG
+531 SRKAGYTLVG

-582 TTDTDNADEDKK
+582 TTDTDNADKNKK

-599 FDPGAGIYAV
+599 FDPGVGIYAV
-609 SVALSLTGTA
+609 SAALSLTGTA

>member
-36 LPSGETIALDVES
+36 LPSGETIALDAAS
-49 GDSIDNV
+49 GDSIDNIIG
-56 KEELEMKT
+56 KLETKT

-124 PVTISEKT
+124 PVTINEKT

-157 LDLNGFVLKIT
+157 LDLNGFVLQHENRDAND
-168 GSGSVIKIES
+168 SVIKIES
-178 GTLTLVDSHPAAIHK
+178 GTLTLVDSHPDAIHK
-193 FVKEA
+193 FVKN
-198 TGLWT
+198 TDDLWT

-217 ITGGIGREHSFSSV
+217 ITGGNAG
-231 YGSISEN
+231 YN
-238 GGGGVFINQD
+238 DGGGVYVCPG
-248 ASFVMES
+248 AGLVMRGGS
-255 GNIVGCSAVGEHN
+255 IVGC
-268 TAGGVLVARSASFV
+268 
-282 MKAGKIAGCTAARG
+282 KAKQG

-348 RSCTATAGH
+348 HSCTATGH

-366 LHISGSA
+366 MSISGSA
-373 VVTDCKAGGSYASSG
+373 VVTDCTARGYYAFSG

-421 GTFSDEVQNS
+421 GTFSGEVQNS

-456 GSVKNESD
+456 GSVKNSGECD
-464 YDDGVLRRAG
+464 LGTPFHIG

-489 AGRISGGTYNGSVYG
+489 AGRIKGGTYNGSVYG

-524 ANTPVTA
+524 ANAAATKPD
-531 PTVSRAGYTLVG
+531 SRKAGYTLVG

-554 DFTQPVTD
+554 DFTKPVTD
-562 SVTLYAKWEAAPRY
+562 NITLYAKWEAAPRY

>member
-16 AVLSTAAWAM
+16 AVLSTTAWA
-26 SPTGF
+26 SETPTS
-31 YLNVE
+31 V
-36 LPSGETIALDVES
+36 ST
-49 GDSIDNV
+49 
-56 KEELEMKT
+56 EM
-64 KIAAG
+64 
-69 EQHLYYGGKLLV
+69 E
-81 DGRTLANYNIQKGS
+81 
-95 TLLLTTKIKGT
+95 LTTALGDTAVTSIQLKGNIDISNT
-106 PAGEKLTEEN
+106 LV
-116 MSGSTIGA
+116 
-124 PVTISEKT
+124 VTK
-132 LNSGTYYLCNN
+132 
-143 VKLTQ
+143 
-148 ALVIQGDVT
+148 DVT

-178 GTLTLVDSHPAAIHK
+178 GSLTLVDSHPAAIHK
-193 FVKEA
+193 FVKN
-198 TGLWT
+198 TDDLWM
-203 LNENAGTEIVKGGV
+203 LDESQGAGIVRGGI
-217 ITGGIGREHSFSSV
+217 ITGG
-231 YGSISEN
+231 N
-238 GGGGVFINQD
+238 
-248 ASFVMES
+248 
-255 GNIVGCSAVGEHN
+255 
-268 TAGGVLVARSASFV
+268 AGYND
-282 MKAGKIAGCTAARG
+282 G
-296 GGVYVADKN
+296 GGVYVCPGAG
-305 EAKTLGRFTM
+305 LVMR
-315 EGGSIVG
+315 GGSIVG
-322 CVATDESYSGGG
+322 CVATDDSAGGGG

-348 RSCTATAGH
+348 HRCSTTEGS

-373 VVTDCKAGGSYASSG
+373 VVTDCKAGGSYVSSG
-388 AMLISPDSTYTAII
+388 AMLISPDSTYTAVI

-409 NVVNNKSTTITG
+409 NVENNKSTTITG
-421 GTFSDEVQNS
+421 GTFNGQVRNS

-443 NNYEGTIKGGTFY
+443 NNYERTIKGGTFY
-456 GSVKNESD
+456 GSVKNSGECD
-464 YDDGVLRRAG
+464 LGTPFHIG
-474 TISGGTFNGTVTNEA
+474 TISGGTFNGNVTNEE
-489 AGRISGGTYNGSVYG
+489 AGRISGGTFNGSVYG

-531 PTVSRAGYTLVG
+531 PAVSRAGYTLVG

-554 DFTQPVTD
+554 DFTQPVMD

-582 TTDTDNADEDKK
+582 TTDTDNGDEDKK

-609 SVALSLTGTA
+609 SAALSLTGTA

>member
-16 AVLSTAAWAM
+16 AVLSTAAWATL
-26 SPTGF
+26 PTGF

-56 KEELEMKT
+56 KQKVQN
-64 KIAAG
+64 AAG
-69 EQHLYYGGKLLV
+69 VSVTEQYLYYGGKFLNN
-81 DGRTLANYNIQKGS
+81 GRTLADYNIQKES
-95 TLLLTTKIKGT
+95 TLLVASEEKGV
-106 PAGEKLTEEN
+106 PNGVRLTEE
-116 MSGSTIGA
+116 SATGIAIELT
-124 PVTISEKT
+124 EKT
-132 LNSGTYYLCNN
+132 TLTAGEYYLCNN
-143 VKLTQ
+143 VNLTQ
-148 ALVIQGDVT
+148 TLVIRGNVT

-193 FVKEA
+193 FVKKA

-238 GGGGVFINQD
+238 GGGGGVFINQD
-248 ASFVMES
+248 ASFVMEG

-296 GGVYVADKN
+296 GGVYVADRDGDY
-305 EAKTLGRFTM
+305 ALGSFTM
-315 EGGSIVG
+315 NGGTIEW
-322 CVATDESYSGGG
+322 CVAYGSAAYDDGGG
-334 VANHGDFTMTGGTI
+334 VNNLGSFTMNGGTI
-348 RSCTATAGH
+348 RNCTAAYGY
-357 GGGICSVRQ
+357 GGGISSLRNITICGDAFVRDCTASQ
-366 LHISGSA
+366 DKSSA
-373 VVTDCKAGGSYASSG
+373 MYLNPSNPADRAVIEGGTFRGNIYASPYCTG
-388 AMLISPDSTYTAII
+388 MVAVT
-402 AGGTFDG
+402 GGTFDPG
-409 NVVNNKSTTITG
+409 QPNGITLH
-421 GTFSDEVQNS
+421 TV
-431 GVIENGQ
+431 
-438 FNGAV
+438 
-443 NNYEGTIKGGTFY
+443 
-456 GSVKNESD
+456 
-464 YDDGVLRRAG
+464 
-474 TISGGTFNGTVTNEA
+474 TFN
-489 AGRISGGTYNGSVYG
+489 
-504 TFYTVA
+504 
-510 FVSNG
+510 SNG
-515 GTAVPNQKY
+515 GSDVPEQIR
-524 ANTPVTA
+524 ANAAATKPD
-531 PTVSRAGYTLVG
+531 SRKAGYTLVG

-549 CTAAY
+549 YTAAY

-599 FDPGAGIYAV
+599 FDPGVGIYAV

>member
-16 AVLSTAAWAM
+16 AVLSTAAWAT

-31 YLNVE
+31 CLNVE
-36 LPSGETIALDVES
+36 LPSGKTIALDVES
-49 GDSIDNV
+49 GDNIDNV
-56 KEELEMKT
+56 KQKVQN
-64 KIAAG
+64 AAG
-69 EQHLYYGGKLLV
+69 VSVTEQYLYYGGKFLNN
-81 DGRTLANYNIQKGS
+81 GRTLADYNIQKES

-143 VKLTQ
+143 VNLTHP
-148 ALVIQGDVT
+148 LVIRGNVT

-178 GTLTLVDSHPAAIHK
+178 GSLTLVDSHPAAIHK

-248 ASFVMES
+248 ASFVMEG
-255 GNIVGCSAVGEHN
+255 GNIVGCSAVGEHS

-296 GGVYVADKN
+296 GGVYVADRDGDY
-305 EAKTLGRFTM
+305 ALGSFTM
-315 EGGSIVG
+315 NGGTIEW
-322 CVATDESYSGGG
+322 CVAYGSAAYDDGGG
-334 VANHGDFTMTGGTI
+334 VNNLGSFTMNGGTI
-348 RSCTATAGH
+348 RNCTAAYGY
-357 GGGICSVRQ
+357 GGGISSLRNITICGDAFVRDCTASQ
-366 LHISGSA
+366 DKSSA
-373 VVTDCKAGGSYASSG
+373 MYLNPSNPADRAVIEGGTFRGNIYASPYCTG
-388 AMLISPDSTYTAII
+388 MVAVT
-402 AGGTFDG
+402 GGTFDPG
-409 NVVNNKSTTITG
+409 QPNGITLH
-421 GTFSDEVQNS
+421 TV
-431 GVIENGQ
+431 
-438 FNGAV
+438 
-443 NNYEGTIKGGTFY
+443 
-456 GSVKNESD
+456 
-464 YDDGVLRRAG
+464 
-474 TISGGTFNGTVTNEA
+474 TFN
-489 AGRISGGTYNGSVYG
+489 
-504 TFYTVA
+504 
-510 FVSNG
+510 SNG
-515 GTAVPNQKY
+515 GSDVPEQIR
-524 ANTPVTA
+524 ANAAATKPD
-531 PTVSRAGYTLVG
+531 SRKAGYTLVG

-554 DFTQPVTD
+554 DFTKPVTD

-599 FDPGAGIYAV
+599 FDPGAGLYAV
-609 SVALSLTGTA
+609 SAALSLTGTA